1 MRAAVLAVLVATVA
15 ALAVSA
21 PAVLGRASWDDA
33 RYQRELVPARR
44 AAASAVQRGEL
55 PLWWDGAGF
64 GAPLASLPRSAP
76 LYPASWVSS
85 DGWGGD
91 LFGALHLA
99 LLGAAASWL
108 AAAAWRRRTGAELA
122 RSARA
127 LAAVA
132 PAASGLG
139 SAALVGGWVASLAWL
154 LMALAIAVEWRA
166 GTNGAEGKKKRAQLA
181 AAVAAVGVG
190 GAPELLLVA
199 VAAIAIAAMLV
210 RGTARRARRGGEGA
224 ARGEEM
230 VPAREMMTAVIV
242 GAMASAAQWLP
253 WLRMGA
259 PGLDARALLS
269 TVAMLGLVVAALG
282 VARLVAARSQQELV
296 GAPESEPGSGTESAT
311 GTESGSASETATESR
326 SGSASGA
333 GSQSAMGSGSATG
346 AGSER
351 RPEGESATA
360 SSSVSP
366 SPAAPASPLVV
377 SLVSILSLL
386 ALAALAITAA
396 RTPWRARASLDELPS
411 WLAAPLPPA
420 LAAMRDAGA
429 PVRVFCPPRT
439 KARDLAAGEPGEP
452 LLTAPAALRCAQGRS
467 AVEAALWQR
476 GAGAG
481 GRLLRRLSIP
491 LAIVPS
497 STVNAVGFQ
506 QLGAQGSW
514 ALVAL
519 AARPL
524 AAVYPA
530 TLAAADPPAALAAV
544 VPAPGRPGAAAAQ
557 LVVEGSAA
565 LGAAPRPR
573 VPPPDEEHQ
582 GHEHDP
588 LAHEPIEITAP
599 LLEGAPPEPCSLRTW
614 RPGEISLRC
623 PSLPAPGVAAVAS
636 AWSPGWQVTVDGAA
650 ARPLRVEAILRGVAL
665 PARAPGAAT
674 SSHVIVW
681 RYRPAAWPL
690 AAALSALGLAGLA
703 GLLAL
708 AWRARFASA
717 TSLRA
722 IVQRHR

>member
-1 MRAAVLAVLVATVA
+1 MRVAVLAVLVATVA

-44 AAASAVQRGEL
+44 SAASAAQRGEL

-76 LYPASWVSS
+76 LYPASWVSAG
-85 DGWGGD
+85 GWGVD
-91 LFGALHLA
+91 LVGGLHLA

-108 AAAAWRRRTGAELA
+108 AAAVWRRRTGTELS

-139 SAALVGGWVASLAWL
+139 SAALVGGWVGSLAWL
-154 LMALAIAVEWRA
+154 LVALAIAVKWRA
-166 GTNGAEGKKKRAQLA
+166 GASGAESRKQRAQLA
-181 AAVAAVGVG
+181 AAVVAVGVA
-190 GAPELLLVA
+190 GATELLLVA
-199 VAAIAIAAMLV
+199 VAAIAVAVMLAS
-210 RGTARRARRGGEGA
+210 GEARRARRGGQGQAMGEGMA
-224 ARGEEM
+224 SGTASKM
-230 VPAREMMTAVIV
+230 LTAVIV
-242 GAMASAAQWLP
+242 GVLASAVQWLP
-253 WLRMGA
+253 WLGMGA
-259 PGLDARALLS
+259 PGLDARALFS
-269 TVAMLGLVVAALG
+269 TVAMLGLVVAVL
-282 VARLVAARSQQELV
+282 VLERLVAVRSRQEP
-296 GAPESEPGSGTESAT
+296 AAAT
-311 GTESGSASETATESR
+311 GAKSGSAA
-326 SGSASGA
+326 AS
-333 GSQSAMGSGSATG
+333 
-346 AGSER
+346 
-351 RPEGESATA
+351 PPA
-360 SSSVSP
+360 SP
-366 SPAAPASPLVV
+366 PPAAPASPL
-377 SLVSILSLL
+377 LFALFALL
-386 ALAALAITAA
+386 ALAALAVTAA

-420 LAAMRDAGA
+420 LAAARDVGA
-429 PVRVFCPPRT
+429 PLRVFCPPRT
-439 KARDLAAGEPGEP
+439 NSRDLAAGEPGAP
-452 LLTAPAALRCAQGRS
+452 LLTAPSALRCVQGAA

-514 ALVAL
+514 ALVTL

-524 AAVYPA
+524 VAVYPA
-530 TLAAADPPAALAAV
+530 TFAAADPPAALSAV
-544 VPAPGRPGAAAAQ
+544 VPPPGRPGAAAGQ

-573 VPPPDEEHQ
+573 AQPLDEDHQ

-588 LAHEPIEITAP
+588 LAHEPVEITAP
-599 LLEGAPPEPCSLRTW
+599 LLEGAPPEPCSLRSW

-623 PSLPAPGVAAVAS
+623 PSLPAPGVAAIAS
-636 AWSPGWQVTVDGAA
+636 AWAPGWQVTVDGAA
-650 ARPLRVEAILRGVAL
+650 APPLRVEAILRGVAL
-665 PARAPGAAT
+665 PAREPGAAT
-674 SSHVIVW
+674 SSHVILW
-681 RYRPAAWPL
+681 RYRPVAWPL
-690 AAALSALGLAGLA
+690 AAALTALGLAGLA

-708 AWRARFASA
+708 AWRARLASA

-722 IVQRHR
+722 IVQRTR